1 MKSGSLIWVTGAGGF
16 IGREVVRQA
25 IRRGY
30 RVVGIGH
37 GDKLLADGAD
47 AFVSGSLTQETL
59 DRAAIIAG
67 PPQAIVHLAGG
78 SSVAASIDNPEGEYA
93 RTVETTR
100 HLCRWVAENA
110 ADAPL
115 VAASSAAVYGAAI
128 DGPLHEDASCHPQ
141 SPYGQ
146 HKQKMEE
153 ILSEMAVAGRRV
165 AIVRLFSVI
174 GAGLR
179 KQLFFDLS
187 GRAARGENPLIL
199 SGTGN
204 ELRDYMS
211 RTDSARLLLDAI
223 GWAASPALVVNG
235 GTGVAT
241 SIREAAEQFSRAWAA
256 QTAIP
261 LPIAFNGLSRP
272 GDPSALV
279 ADIRRLTDFGFA
291 PSTSLP
297 TELEHYVEWFC
308 RQAET

>member
-1 MKSGSLIWVTGAGGF
+1 MKSGSLVWVTGAGGF

-37 GDKLLADGAD
+37 GGKLLSDGAD

-93 RTVETTR
+93 RTVGTTR

-110 ADAPL
+110 TDARL

-128 DGPLHEDASCHPQ
+128 DGPLHEDASCYPQ

-153 ILSEMAVAGRRV
+153 ILIEMAVAGRRV

-199 SGTGN
+199 SGMGN

-261 LPIAFNGLSRP
+261 LAIAFNGLSRP

-279 ADIRRLTDFGFA
+279 ADIRRLTDLGFA

-308 RQAET
+308 RQVEI